1 MKTIGIL
8 GGMSPESTVSYY
20 KALNRL
26 TKERLG
32 GYASAKIILHSVNFA
47 ETHAAQIAGDWGAIG
62 EHLAQAAQGLE
73 AAGAELMLLATN
85 TMHKCASMIEAELTV
100 PFLHIAD
107 TCANAL
113 RAADHHKPI
122 LLGTAFTMEE
132 TFYTERLIANGLSPI
147 IPTPKQRSEIHRII
161 FDELVHGVITDSSRQ
176 TYIDVVSQLAG
187 SGADSVI
194 LGCTEIGMLL
204 NAGNCPLPPFDTAE
218 LHCRSAIAAAL

>member
-47 ETHAAQIAGDWGAIG
+47 ETHAAQIAGD
-62 EHLAQAAQGLE
+62 
-73 AAGAELMLLATN
+73 TN

-147 IPTPKQRSEIHRII
+147 IPNPQQRSEIHRII